1 MRMKLNKPI
10 QLLAISAASLLAASL
25 LSACATLTVDFVY
38 VTSARA
44 AGPNNYGEIDV
55 FEINSESGRMRQI
68 LTSPFPSGGR
78 NPVAEAV
85 SPDKADLYVVNRD
98 DNSIVQFVIGSDG
111 KLYPQNTV
119 NTPGIFPLA
128 TAVSGSFLYVVD
140 TFQPLP
146 TCSPASPCSGSVAV
160 FPILT
165 AAQAGALK
173 PSQPADTLGSP
184 VVNTAIS
191 ASYWPLIAAGRRPH
205 RRLRSHRNHS
215 AASGAYVY
223 IAGYDSNTSVGY
235 VFGFTVGSDG
245 TLTPIPGFP
254 LPVGTQSFR
263 HRQRPIRRLSL
274 RHRFHAESGLR
285 FPDQWRRLDRAQR
298 QPVSPPA
305 DSQARIVLDA
315 TAKYAFV
322 ANGQD
327 SNLSVYSVSSGSLT
341 RLGTY
346 TTGTQPVAIG
356 IDPSLNQYVFTA
368 NFLGNNVSGFQLNSS
383 DGSLLNSQFSP
394 SASNANPTAVAAI
407 THNGTRSSS
416 AAAGKSAATASRSVR
431 LNPA

>member
-1 MRMKLNKPI
+1 MRMKFNNPI

-38 VTSARA
+38 VSSAKA

-68 LTSPFPSGGR
+68 VTSPFPSGGR

-85 SPDKADLYVVNRD
+85 SPDQADLYVANRD

-128 TAVSGSFLYVVD
+128 LSVSGGFLYVVD

-146 TCSPASPCSGSVAV
+146 TCNPASPCSGSVAV

-165 AAQAGALK
+165 GTQAGALK
-173 PSQPADTLGSP
+173 PAQPANTLGTP
-184 VVNTAIS
+184 VVNTSIS
-191 ASYWPLIAAGRRPH
+191 ASYWPLLLNGAGASHVFVPTAITTAAKGT
-205 RRLRSHRNHS
+205 
-215 AASGAYVY
+215 YVY
-223 IAGYDSNTSVGY
+223 IAGYDSSTNAGY
-235 VFGFTVGSDG
+235 VFGFTTGSDG
-245 TLTPIPGFP
+245 TLTTIPGFP
-254 LPVGTQSFR
+254 VPVGIQPSAVASDSTGAYLYVTDSIQNVVYSFQINGGALTQV
-263 HRQRPIRRLSL
+263 
-274 RHRFHAESGLR
+274 AG
-285 FPDQWRRLDRAQR
+285 
-298 QPVSPPA
+298 SPSSTGGKPSA
-305 DSQARIVLDA
+305 IVLDA
-315 TAKYAFV
+315 TGKFVMV
-322 ANGQD
+322 ANAQD
-327 SNLSVYSVSSGSLT
+327 SNLSVYSVSSGALT

-368 NFLGNNVSGFQLNSS
+368 NFLGNNVSGFQLNLTN
-383 DGSLLNSQFSP
+383 GTLLNSQFSP
-394 SASNANPTAVAAI
+394 SAANANPTAVAAI
-407 THNGTRSSS
+407 THNGS
-416 AAAGKSAATASRSVR
+416 KK
-431 LNPA
+431 